1 MLIWPIQHV
10 VIAMSTRGF
19 LEQEKQEGGEGEGSP
34 PDAFI
39 FIQQMFSFCAI
50 FLYFC
55 DLYSMLNEEIA

>member
-19 LEQEKQEGGEGEGSP
+19 LKQEKQEGGEGEGSQ

-39 FIQQMFSFCAI
+39 FIRQMFSFLHY

-55 DLYSMLNEEIA
+55 NLYSMLNEEIA